1 MAQST
6 EQQPASE
13 QPTSNKTDLSDGR
26 LTYIMLALNM
36 ASVIA
41 AIAGAFLVND
51 LIFWVIIVFLLVA
64 AVVILY
70 QAHRRFAHR
79 DFIRWGGITAA
90 IFVAIFL
97 IRVLMAAP
105 IFEINVLNTN
115 QKTSSV
121 FGIQLPPWKADVFE
135 ITNHLINAK
144 NELDQGQVAYD
155 FQDASL
161 HLEIIPLHY
170 GTRSYSNLVLQL
182 SGSSGETKE
191 IPLWDVFDSSTKA
204 ISNLPISI
212 KDIVEVSGIQYT
224 TANNTF
230 NLPLTEKDI
239 PKAALNLK
247 IIRKANP
254 GHALGQRKIEI
265 VNTPWVQLTKL
276 DRRDGTHVV
285 DYYLKNLGTPGKFGY
300 QVVVTR
306 VIYPVN
312 ESRSPL
318 WGGTDLTA
326 PYQSSDIFDLARGE
340 EHRETILLD
349 SSLPRGRY
357 VVSIY
362 TFKIPINIQ
371 HTLTNWE
378 DWKDYH
384 TAWMAAGQADNYPFI
399 MCEDAGKSCEESAA
413 YPVEKYSPLVSGY
426 NTSEN
431 GSDFL
436 DTQPY
441 LAEDHFS
448 NRYIFYYTR
457 VQEESGN
464 AGVELYFERPVN
476 LNPKPEFNLRKLRFR
491 LKMERQIPVV
501 GTLVSGDANKG
512 QSVAYAQVVVGEG
525 SAYGQATDEEQEIVI
540 PISAFSGVDKTNIS
554 EIDFDVNLSKVPDQ
568 AEHSFTVSQIE
579 FVDMRP

>member
-1 MAQST
+1 
-6 EQQPASE
+6 
-13 QPTSNKTDLSDGR
+13 
-26 LTYIMLALNM
+26 
-36 ASVIA
+36 V
-41 AIAGAFLVND
+41 
-51 LIFWVIIVFLLVA
+51 
-64 AVVILY
+64 
-70 QAHRRFAHR
+70 
-79 DFIRWGGITAA
+79 
-90 IFVAIFL
+90 
-97 IRVLMAAP
+97 
-105 IFEINVLNTN
+105 
-115 QKTSSV
+115 
-121 FGIQLPPWKADVFE
+121 
-135 ITNHLINAK
+135 
-144 NELDQGQVAYD
+144 
-155 FQDASL
+155 
-161 HLEIIPLHY
+161 
-170 GTRSYSNLVLQL
+170 
-182 SGSSGETKE
+182 
-191 IPLWDVFDSSTKA
+191 
-204 ISNLPISI
+204 
-212 KDIVEVSGIQYT
+212 
-224 TANNTF
+224 
-230 NLPLTEKDI
+230 
-239 PKAALNLK
+239 
-247 IIRKANP
+247 
-254 GHALGQRKIEI
+254 LGQRKIEI

-371 HTLTNWE
+371 HTLKNWE

-384 TAWMAAGQADNYPFI
+384 TAWMAAGQADNYPFT

-413 YPVEKYSPLVSGY
+413 YLVEQYSPLVSGY

-457 VQEESGN
+457 VQEETGN
-464 AGVELYFERPVN
+464 AGIELYFEKPVN
-476 LNPKPEFNLRKLRFR
+476 LNPKPEFKLRKLRFR
-491 LKMERQIPVV
+491 LKMERQIPIVV
-501 GTLVSGDANKG
+501 TLGSGDANKG
-512 QSVAYAQVVVGEG
+512 QAVAYAQVVVGDG
-525 SAYGQATDEEQEIVI
+525 GAYGIATDEEQEIVI

-554 EIDFDVNLSKVPDQ
+554 EIDFDVNLSNVPDP
-568 AEHSFTVSQIE
+568 AEHSFAVSQIE